1 MRDENTMKTGIRIL
15 TNGNHPARSQMLN
28 RNIYDDYAIKPGS
41 PKLFFI
47 RRAKLLG
54 QIDIDERKVE
64 KTFFY
69 IRTPC

>member
-1 MRDENTMKTGIRIL
+1 MI
-15 TNGNHPARSQMLN
+15 N
-28 RNIYDDYAIKPGS
+28 RNIYDYAIKPGS